1 MQKFRVYFATK
12 DHVPTRWFRSKK
24 EVLETEYVVV
34 SAHNEAHASKEARQH
49 VDLAALAMPFQVTHI
64 EHASADEAEGCH
76 GHLARTAAPQ
86 TPAAAPQEDAT
97 QAPVAGEAT
106 DDDDVPAGDDDRR

>member
-34 SAHNEAHASKEARQH
+34 SAHNEAHASKEAKKH
-49 VDLAALAMPFQVTHI
+49 VDLATLTIPFQVTHI
-64 EHASADEAEGCH
+64 ERAPADEAEGCH
-76 GHLARTAAPQ
+76 GHLARTAPPQ
-86 TPAAAPQEDAT
+86 ARAAVPEEDAP
-97 QAPVAGEAT
+97 QAPVAGDAT
-106 DDDDVPAGDDDRR
+106 ADADAPDGDDDRR